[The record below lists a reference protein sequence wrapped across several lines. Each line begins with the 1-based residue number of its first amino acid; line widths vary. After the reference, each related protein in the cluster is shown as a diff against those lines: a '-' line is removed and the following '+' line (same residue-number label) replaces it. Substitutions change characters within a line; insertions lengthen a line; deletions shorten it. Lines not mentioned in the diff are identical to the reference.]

1 MIKKMMHQMQM
12 GIGFLALVFFHMLIL
27 PHASAQ
33 YPERPIKI
41 IVPFA
46 PGGGTDLVART
57 IGQSMS
63 EDLRQPIVIE
73 NKPGGSTIIG
83 TEALAKSAPDGYT
96 LVIATFAHA
105 VNPSLKEKLPYSQDK
120 DFAPVTLVG
129 VSPNILVVSATSP
142 YKTFSELL
150 TAVKAK
156 PGGFSYASQ
165 GSGTSAHFAGELFSI
180 QTGTNLI
187 HIPYKGAGP
196 ALTDIIGGQVDMM
209 FATASAVGSLIDGGK
224 LRPLAVTTT
233 TRSTNPGLANLPTV
247 AESGLPGFFAASWY
261 GVFAPAGTPSAVIQR
276 LNMSIKKA
284 VQSKAFKDRVE
295 GEGLVISAGSPE
307 EFGKFVKSEELRW
320 KEVIKKANIKAD

>member
-105 VNPSLKEKLPYSQDK
+105 VNPSLPPLH
-120 DFAPVTLVG
+120 G
-129 VSPNILVVSATSP
+129 VLWT
-142 YKTFSELL
+142 
-150 TAVKAK
+150 
-156 PGGFSYASQ
+156 
-165 GSGTSAHFAGELFSI
+165 HW
-180 QTGTNLI
+180 
-187 HIPYKGAGP
+187 
-196 ALTDIIGGQVDMM
+196 
-209 FATASAVGSLIDGGK
+209 
-224 LRPLAVTTT
+224 LRP
-233 TRSTNPGLANLPTV
+233 S
-247 AESGLPGFFAASWY
+247 
-261 GVFAPAGTPSAVIQR
+261 
-276 LNMSIKKA
+276 
-284 VQSKAFKDRVE
+284 
-295 GEGLVISAGSPE
+295 
-307 EFGKFVKSEELRW
+307 
-320 KEVIKKANIKAD
+320 